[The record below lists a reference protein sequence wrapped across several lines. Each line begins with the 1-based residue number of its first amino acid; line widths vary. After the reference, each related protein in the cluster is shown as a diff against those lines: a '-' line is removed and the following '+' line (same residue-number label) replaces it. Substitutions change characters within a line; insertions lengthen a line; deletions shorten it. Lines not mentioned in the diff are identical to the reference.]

1 MNISIRSG
9 YQGIFVAFM
18 LLFFSCKKEYN
29 EFYARP
35 DNLEQPIFQQ
45 LTSSGRF
52 KSLTTLIEKAGY
64 KETLSSA
71 GYWTLFAPHDSA
83 FTVYFKE
90 KGLSGAEAVDADL
103 ARQIVTYCL
112 VYNAFKQDRISDYQS
127 NLGWVENGSFR
138 RRTAAYTGVYPT
150 TDLQGR
156 SIKAI
161 ASNRNNSGSFFY
173 VDGDNNNKHIPIFE
187 TGFMTGKTLT
197 AVDYNYFYPNST
209 YAGFNVADAKV
220 TDRDIAAENGVVH
233 VIDRVITSLPS
244 IDQFLTG
251 NSKYSEFKKLID
263 KFLVQF
269 VFNQAVTNKH
279 KIVSGTNDDVYTKVY
294 NSNLAFSL
302 NNENYLK
309 LQDNDAQADC
319 YSIFVPENAALTRYI
334 NEVLLE
340 FYPSI
345 EALPVNVIYDF
356 VNAHLWRTAVWPSKF
371 ASSFNGAGEEARF
384 DPATDVTER
393 KVLSNAIF
401 YGTNKVQQANVFS
414 SVYGKAYLNPDY
426 SIMTNLLN
434 LDLKF
439 QVSNIRQKY
448 TMFLV
453 SNDAINAAGY
463 FVDPT
468 VSNNVN
474 EQWRYIPPGGGAQL
488 TGSSALVRLQRILN
502 MHVIP
507 GRDINSMTTNGV
519 ALSYS
524 GEFIGYG
531 GSKAFASGNN
541 DANNPATVI
550 KSQAAANGTVHFI
563 DKLLQF
569 SELQIGRHIAL
580 LAPNNSSPYWN
591 FYQYLLNSSIY
602 NKSTFEIQQVASGS
616 FYTIFIPDNAAI
628 QAAVNAGLLPGT
640 GTGAVKTPLFNP
652 SSAADKDKVASF
664 IHYHILNKKNV
675 ATDGQES
682 GSFESIYKFPN
693 GDPSSI
699 FVNNNT
705 PNAITLTDMKNR
717 NAIVNL
723 GQSNKLSNRC
733 TIHLINNY
741 LRFN

>member
-1 MNISIRSG
+1 MNMSIRSG
-9 YQGIFVAFM
+9 YQGILVAFL
-18 LLFFSCKKEYN
+18 LLFLSCKKEYN

-45 LTSSGRF
+45 LSSNGKF

-64 KETLSSA
+64 KETLSNA

-83 FTVYFKE
+83 FAVYFKE
-90 KGLSGAEAVDADL
+90 KGLSGADAVDADL

-112 VYNAFKQDRISDYQS
+112 VYNAFKQERISDYQS
-127 NLGWVENGSFR
+127 NLGWVEDGSFR
-138 RRTAAYTGVYPT
+138 RRTAAYTGVYST
-150 TDLQGR
+150 TDLQGKT
-156 SIKAI
+156 IKAI
-161 ASNRNNSGSFFY
+161 PSNRNNTGSLFY

-197 AVDYNYFYPNST
+197 ASDYNYFYPNST
-209 YAGFNVADAKV
+209 YSGFNVADAKV

-233 VIDRVITSLPS
+233 VVDRVISSLPS
-244 IDQFLTG
+244 IDQFLT
-251 NSKYSEFKKLID
+251 NNPKYSEFKKLID

-269 VFNQAVTNKH
+269 VFNQAVTNKY

-294 NSNLAFSL
+294 NSNMAFSL
-302 NNENYLK
+302 NNENFLK

-319 YSIFVPENAALTRYI
+319 YSIFVPENAALTKYI

-371 ASSFNGAGEEARF
+371 GSSFNGAGEEARF
-384 DPATDVTER
+384 NPATDVTER
-393 KVLSNAIF
+393 KMLSNGIF

-439 QVSNIRQKY
+439 QISNIRQKY
-448 TMFLV
+448 TLFLV
-453 SNDAINAAGY
+453 NNAAINAAGY

-507 GRDINSMTTNGV
+507 GRDIPEMASNGMG
-519 ALSYS
+519 LSYS
-524 GEFIGYG
+524 GEFVAF
-531 GSKAFASGNN
+531 GSGKVSASGNS
-541 DANNPATVI
+541 DAKNPSFVTRSEKA
-550 KSQAAANGTVHFI
+550 SNGSVHFL
-563 DKLLQF
+563 DRLLTF
-569 SELQIGRHIAL
+569 SELQIGRHIAQ
-580 LAPNNSSPYWN
+580 LAPDKNSPYWN
-591 FYQYLLNSSIY
+591 FYQYLFNSTLF

-616 FYTIFIPDNAAI
+616 FYTFFIPDNAAI
-628 QAAVNAGLLPGT
+628 QEAVNAGLLPGT
-640 GTGAVKTPLFNP
+640 GSGPVKTPLFNP
-652 SSAADKDKVASF
+652 TLAADKDRVASF

-682 GSFESIYKFPN
+682 GSFESIYKFSN
-693 GDPSSI
+693 GDASSI
-699 FVNNNT
+699 FVNNNI
-705 PNAITLTDMKNR
+705 PNAMTLTDMKNR
-717 NAIVNL
+717 TATVNL
-723 GQSNKLSNRC
+723 QQSNKLSNRC

-741 LRFN
+741 LQYN

>member
-1 MNISIRSG
+1 MNMSIRSG
-9 YQGIFVAFM
+9 YEGILVAFL
-18 LLFFSCKKEYN
+18 LLFLSCKKEYN

-35 DNLEQPIFQQ
+35 DDLEQPIFQQ
-45 LTSSGRF
+45 LSSNGKF

-90 KGLSGAEAVDADL
+90 KGLSGADAVDADL

-112 VYNAFKQDRISDYQS
+112 VYNAFKQERISDYQS

-138 RRTAAYTGVYPT
+138 RRTAAYTGVYAT
-150 TDLQGR
+150 TDLQGK

-161 ASNRNNSGSFFY
+161 ASNRNNSGSLFY

-197 AVDYNYFYPNST
+197 ASDYNYFYPNST
-209 YAGFNVADAKV
+209 YTGFNVADAKV

-233 VIDRVITSLPS
+233 VVDRVLTSLPS
-244 IDQFLTG
+244 IDQFLNG
-251 NSKYSEFKKLID
+251 NPKYSEFKKLID
-263 KFLVQF
+263 KFLIQF
-269 VFNQAVTNKH
+269 VFNQAVNNKH
-279 KIVSGTNDDVYTKVY
+279 RIVSGTNEEVYTKVY
-294 NSNLAFSL
+294 NSNMAFSM
-302 NNENYLK
+302 NNENFLK
-309 LQDNDAQADC
+309 LQDNDAQSDC
-319 YSIFVPENAALTRYI
+319 YSIFVPENAALTKYI

-340 FYPSI
+340 FYPSVD
-345 EALPVNVIYDF
+345 ALPANVIYDF

-384 DPATDVTER
+384 NPATDVTER
-393 KVLSNAIF
+393 RMLSNGIF

-414 SVYGKAYLNPDY
+414 SVYGKAYLNPQY

-439 QVSNIRQKY
+439 QISNIRQKY
-448 TMFLV
+448 TLFLV
-453 SNDAINAAGY
+453 SNAAINAAGY
-463 FVDPT
+463 FADPT

-474 EQWRYIPPGGGAQL
+474 EQWRYIPPGGGSQL

-507 GRDINSMTTNGV
+507 GRDITGMTANGV
-519 ALSYS
+519 GQSYS
-524 GEFIGYG
+524 GEFIGFG
-531 GSKAFASGNN
+531 GGKAFAAGNN
-541 DANNPATVI
+541 DASSPANVTR
-550 KSQAAANGTVHFI
+550 SQAASNGTVHFI

-569 SELQIGRHIAL
+569 SERQIGQHIAS

-591 FYQYLLNSSIY
+591 FYQFLLNSPIY
-602 NKSTFEIQQVASGS
+602 NRTTFEILQVASGS
-616 FYTIFIPDNAAI
+616 FYTFFIPDNAAI
-628 QAAVNAGLLPGT
+628 QAAVNAGRLPGT
-640 GTGAVKTPLFNP
+640 GAGAVKTPLFNP
-652 SSAADKDKVASF
+652 TTPADIEKVSNF
-664 IHYHILNKKNV
+664 IYYHILNKKNV

-693 GDPSSI
+693 GDASSI
-699 FVNNNT
+699 FVNNNA
-705 PNAITLTDMKNR
+705 PNAMTLTDMKNR
-717 NAIVNL
+717 TATVNL
-723 GQSNKLSNRC
+723 TQSNKLSNRC

-741 LRFN
+741 LQYN

>member
-1 MNISIRSG
+1 MNMSIRSG
-9 YQGIFVAFM
+9 YQGILVAFL
-18 LLFFSCKKEYN
+18 LLFISCKKEYN

-35 DNLEQPIFQQ
+35 DDLEQPIFQQ
-45 LTSSGRF
+45 LSTSGRF

-83 FTVYFKE
+83 FAIFFKE
-90 KGLSGAEAVDADL
+90 KGLAGAEAVDADL

-112 VYNAFKQDRISDYQS
+112 VYNAFKQERISDYQS
-127 NLGWVENGSFR
+127 NLGWVENSAFR
-138 RRTAAYTGVYPT
+138 RRTAAYTGVYAT
-150 TDLQGR
+150 TDLQGKA
-156 SIKAI
+156 IKAI

-187 TGFMTGKTLT
+187 SGFMTGKTLT
-197 AVDYNYFYPNST
+197 AADYNYFYPNST
-209 YAGFNVADAKV
+209 YAGFNVAEARV

-233 VIDRVITSLPS
+233 VVDRVITSLPS
-244 IDQFLTG
+244 IDQFLT
-251 NSKYSEFKKLID
+251 NNPKYSEFKKLID
-263 KFLVQF
+263 RFLVQF
-269 VFNQAVTNKH
+269 VFNQAVTNKFR
-279 KIVSGTNDDVYTKVY
+279 IVSGTNDEVYTKVY
-294 NSNLAFSL
+294 NSNMAFSL
-302 NNENYLK
+302 NNENFLK

-319 YSIFVPENAALTRYI
+319 YSIFVPENAALTKYI

-345 EALPVNVIYDF
+345 DALPVNVIYDF

-371 ASSFNGAGEEARF
+371 GSSFNGAGEEARF
-384 DPATDVTER
+384 NPATDVTER
-393 KVLSNAIF
+393 KILSNAIF

-414 SVYGKAYLNPDY
+414 SVYGKAYLNPSY

-453 SNDAINAAGY
+453 SNAAINAAGY

-507 GRDINSMTTNGV
+507 GRDITGMTANGV
-519 ALSYS
+519 GQSYS
-524 GEFIGYG
+524 GEFIGFG
-531 GSKAFASGNN
+531 GGRVFASGNN
-541 DANNPATVI
+541 DASTPATVTR
-550 KSQAAANGTVHFI
+550 SQAAANGTVHFI
-563 DKLLQF
+563 DRLLLF
-569 SELQIGRHIAL
+569 SERQIGQHIAA

-602 NKSTFEIQQVASGS
+602 NRTTFEIQQVASGS
-616 FYTIFIPDNAAI
+616 FYTFFIPDNAAI
-628 QAAVNAGLLPGT
+628 QAAVNAGRLPGT
-640 GTGAVKTPLFNP
+640 GTGATKTASFNP
-652 SSAADKDKVASF
+652 TSLAEREQVANF
-664 IHYHILNKKNV
+664 IYYHILNKKNI

-693 GDPSSI
+693 GDASSI

-717 NAIVNL
+717 NATVNL
-723 GQSNKLSNRC
+723 TQSNRLSNRC

-741 LRFN
+741 LQYN